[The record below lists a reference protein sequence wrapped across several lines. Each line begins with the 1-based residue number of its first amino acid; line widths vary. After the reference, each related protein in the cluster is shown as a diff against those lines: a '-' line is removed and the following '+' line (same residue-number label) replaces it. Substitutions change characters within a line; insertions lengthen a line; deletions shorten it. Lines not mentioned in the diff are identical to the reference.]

1 MQSINYFFALGV
13 AGYVVFVY
21 GFLPLGS
28 LVHPGMKASFLTH
41 SYGIYI
47 HAFAS
52 TVALAIGFKDL
63 SFARVECFRRLGAD
77 SIRT

>member
-52 TVALAIGFKDL
+52 I
-63 SFARVECFRRLGAD
+63 
-77 SIRT
+77 